1 MLPSKHPGHPP
12 IHEFRYG
19 GANDQID
26 DNRAKHAQQLIRYG
40 AAINI
45 KPGHSQ
51 NEWNQSAIDGCVHTI
66 EH

>member
-12 IHEFRYG
+12 IHDFRYG

-51 NEWNQSAIDGCVHTI
+51 NEWN
-66 EH
+66 